1 MDPKH
6 VWPAA
11 SCLLSSCWDL
21 VPQLSESL
29 KSSPLL
35 QFVRELH
42 LEAQRTSSSFWRC
55 PSFLQYHHAICFLL
69 FSGPTDQLVLFAE
82 EIFKLA
88 AFFCF
93 CHPPSTR
100 WDFCIQEQSLLPR
113 SVEERWPAQLSTF
126 SREERWWIRKLI
138 FSFALWR
145 PQFSFLLS
153 CSLTDRQL
161 LLQGFI
167 FPRIVVWHFSK
178 LLLSVG
184 PFLSSTVY
192 LLLLS
197 YLHASP
203 HVFHCLNYCRGIHSC
218 IYILQN
224 KNCIIKLIMET
235 MIIDCRR

>member
-1 MDPKH
+1 MFDQQH
-6 VWPAA
+6 LASSPAA
-11 SCLLSSCWDL
+11 GILFLSFLRVWRAHLCCS
-21 VPQLSESL
+21 LSESFIWKL
-29 KSSPLL
+29 REHHLL
-35 QFVRELH
+35 SEGAHLSFSITMLFV
-42 LEAQRTSSSFWRC
+42 
-55 PSFLQYHHAICFLL
+55 LL

-145 PQFSFLLS
+145 PHFSFLLS

-184 PFLSSTVY
+184 PFISSTVY

-197 YLHASP
+197 YLHASL

>member
-1 MDPKH
+1 MWIQNTFDQQH
-6 VWPAA
+6 LASSPAA
-11 SCLLSSCWDL
+11 GILFTSVAVCQRASSGS
-21 VPQLSESL
+21 SENIIFFL
-29 KSSPLL
+29 KELPLPIFPSVSP
-35 QFVRELH
+35 
-42 LEAQRTSSSFWRC
+42 C
-55 PSFLQYHHAICFLL
+55 YL
-69 FSGPTDQLVLFAE
+69 FSVVLWPYWSACPFCWGD
-82 EIFKLA
+82 FQVGCL
-88 AFFCF
+88 FCF

-100 WDFCIQEQSLLPR
+100 WDLCIQEQRLLPH

-145 PQFSFLLS
+145 PHFSFLLS

-167 FPRIVVWHFSK
+167 FLRIVVWHFSK
-178 LLLSVG
+178 LLLSIG

-197 YLHASP
+197 YLRASP

>member
-1 MDPKH
+1 MFDQQH
-6 VWPAA
+6 LASSPAA
-11 SCLLSSCWDL
+11 GILFLSFLRVWRAHLCCS
-21 VPQLSESL
+21 LSESFIWKL
-29 KSSPLL
+29 REHHLL
-35 QFVRELH
+35 SEGTPSAHLSFSITMLFVFCCSLA
-42 LEAQRTSSSFWRC
+42 LLISL
-55 PSFLQYHHAICFLL
+55 SFLLRR
-69 FSGPTDQLVLFAE
+69 FSSWLPYFP
-82 EIFKLA
+82 
-88 AFFCF
+88 

-100 WDFCIQEQSLLPR
+100 WDLCIQEQRLLPR

-145 PQFSFLLS
+145 PHFSFLLS

-167 FPRIVVWHFSK
+167 FLRIVVWHFSK
-178 LLLSVG
+178 LLLSIG

-203 HVFHCLNYCRGIHSC
+203 RVFHCLNYCRGIHSC